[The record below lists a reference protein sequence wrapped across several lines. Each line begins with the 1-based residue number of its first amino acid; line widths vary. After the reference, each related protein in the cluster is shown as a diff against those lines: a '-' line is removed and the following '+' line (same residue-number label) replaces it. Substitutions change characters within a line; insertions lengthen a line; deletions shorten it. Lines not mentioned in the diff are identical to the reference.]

1 MNTMIA
7 TAPGACLPIG
17 FDIAVYI
24 HSESYAIGAPTTRST
39 ATLSTAMLVEN

>member
-7 TAPGACLPIG
+7 TALGACLPIE

-24 HSESYAIGAPTTRST
+24 HSESCAIGAPASYG
-39 ATLSTAMLVEN
+39 TLMPSTAMLVEN